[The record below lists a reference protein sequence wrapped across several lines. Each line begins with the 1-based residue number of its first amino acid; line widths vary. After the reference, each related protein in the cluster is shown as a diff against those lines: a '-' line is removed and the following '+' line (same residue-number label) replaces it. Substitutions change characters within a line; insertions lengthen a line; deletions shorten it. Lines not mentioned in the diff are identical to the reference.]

1 MAQPTGPH
9 PGDDLEPAP
18 PPSPP
23 LRVVDAGREIR
34 FATRVLLQAGQRTA
48 ASSERRRTS
57 SSKARSQALQAYS

>member
-23 LRVVDAGREIR
+23 LRVDAGREIR
-34 FATRVLLQAGQRTA
+34 FSTRFPLQVGQRTS
-48 ASSERRRTS
+48 ASSELRRIS